1 MKRSVL
7 ILFIVLTMCQYLS
20 YGQERISMEYPE
32 AEVVG
37 ELSPLLDNTSS
48 LFFWQDTLW
57 SVNDHGGLRMYAVDT
72 LTGAI
77 IGTRPMDVELP
88 AFSDMEETAQD
99 DDYFYFGDFGNNHE
113 QPRDDLRVLRLSKT
127 SMLAGEYH
135 FDTIFFTYEGYV
147 DSDGRQ
153 GMLPTTEYDCE
164 SMIVEGDSLYLFT
177 KQWTSFHTT
186 CFALPKQPG
195 RYVAQLRDTLDV
207 EGLVTGACYLSDRRV
222 LVLCCYTVL
231 CQPFVCLLYDFHGT
245 DFFRGEMQRI
255 PVVSSVGIQIE
266 AIASKDGLHYFLTNE
281 NFSRMG
287 ISNPPQLLKMDLT
300 EALSDYFS
308 DDTAHAQMQ
317 PPDISDVVFH
327 ISPNPAHDYLVI
339 NIGGGD
345 GVLGW
350 SVGVFD
356 MSGKEVLRQ
365 RVAHLEHEVLDVKAL
380 PAGSYLVCLFSS
392 QGKRACCT
400 IVK

>member
-1 MKRSVL
+1 MKRSAL

-20 YGQERISMEYPE
+20 YGQVRISTEYPE

-57 SVNDHGGLRMYAVDT
+57 SVNDHGGLRMYALDT

-113 QPRDDLRVLRLSKT
+113 HLRDDLRVLRLSKAALL
-127 SMLAGEYH
+127 SGEYH
-135 FDTIFFTYEGYV
+135 FDTIFFTYEGYEGGE
-147 DSDGRQ
+147 GRQ

-164 SMIVEGDSLYLFT
+164 SMIVGGDSLYLFT

-207 EGLVTGACYLSDRRV
+207 EGLVTGACYLPERRV

-255 PVVSSVGIQIE
+255 PVVSSVGIQTE

-287 ISNPPQLLKMDLT
+287 ISNPPQLLKMDLS

-308 DDTAHAQMQ
+308 GDTAHAQVQ
-317 PPDISDVVFH
+317 PLDVSDIVFH
-327 ISPNPAHDYLVI
+327 ISPNPVHDFLVI
-339 NIGGGD
+339 NIGDGD

-350 SVGVFD
+350 SVAVFD

-365 RVAHLEHEVLDVKAL
+365 GVAHLEHEVLDVKAL
-380 PAGSYLVCLFSS
+380 PAGSYLVCLFSP
-392 QGKRACCT
+392 QGKWACCT

>member
-1 MKRSVL
+1 MKRSAL

-20 YGQERISMEYPE
+20 YGQVRISTEYPE

-57 SVNDHGGLRMYAVDT
+57 SVNDHGGLRMYALDT

-113 QPRDDLRVLRLSKT
+113 HLRDDLRVLRLSKA

-135 FDTIFFTYEGYV
+135 FDTIFFTYEGYEGGE
-147 DSDGRQ
+147 GRQ

-164 SMIVEGDSLYLFT
+164 SMIVGSDSLYLFT

-207 EGLVTGACYLSDRRV
+207 EGLVTGACYLPERRV

-255 PVVSSVGIQIE
+255 PVVSSVGIQTE

-287 ISNPPQLLKMDLT
+287 ISNPPQLLKMDLS

-308 DDTAHAQMQ
+308 GDTAHAQVQ
-317 PPDISDVVFH
+317 PLDVSDIVFH
-327 ISPNPAHDYLVI
+327 ISPNPAHDFLVI

-350 SVGVFD
+350 SVAVFD

-365 RVAHLEHEVLDVKAL
+365 GVAHLEHEVFDVKAL
-380 PAGSYLVCLFSS
+380 PAGSYLVCLFSP